1 MDAVGERLAEV
12 RSRIGTDVTVVA
24 VTKGFGPEA
33 VRIALD
39 AGLAD
44 VGENYAQELLA
55 KAAAVDA
62 AVGDAAAGDAAVGG
76 VRWHFL
82 GHVQGNKV
90 KSLAPVVAVWQGVDG
105 VATAE
110 AIRARRPDAAL
121 FVQVNLSGLA
131 QRNGCSWED
140 APAVV
145 ESAPGV
151 RGLMGVAGPGDP
163 RPQFRRLAAL
173 ARELGLPEVSMG
185 MSGDYAV
192 AVEEGSTM
200 VRLGTVLFGPR
211 PERGDLR
218 R

>member
-1 MDAVGERLAEV
+1 MDAIGERLAEV

-33 VRIALD
+33 VRMALD
-39 AGLAD
+39 AGLVD

-62 AVGDAAAGDAAVGG
+62 AAAGD

-105 VATAE
+105 SATAE
-110 AIRARRPDAAL
+110 AITARRPDAAL